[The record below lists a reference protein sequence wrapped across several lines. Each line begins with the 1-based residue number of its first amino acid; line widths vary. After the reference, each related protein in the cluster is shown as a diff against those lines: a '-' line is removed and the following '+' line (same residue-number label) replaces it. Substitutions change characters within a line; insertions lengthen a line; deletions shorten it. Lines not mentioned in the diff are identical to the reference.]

1 MKKIL
6 LLMAFLVMSVFVNAQ
21 IDYPRFETD
30 SLGQQVVV
38 MTVQQAQQLDNN
50 SELLLLF
57 EGLNAKMMENDSICI
72 KVINDKDYVIST
84 QKLEISKLKES
95 LNTKDEKIKT
105 LQSEIDK
112 HNEKVAILEAQLLN
126 RNQMIE
132 LKDRKINSLKLK
144 MGIGGGLSGLA
155 IIGLVLGL
163 VLAN

>member
-6 LLMAFLVMSVFVNAQ
+6 FVTLFVFLGMFVNAQ
-21 IDYPRFETD
+21 IDYPRFEVD

-38 MTVQQAQQLDNN
+38 MTIEQAQKLDNN
-50 SELLLLF
+50 AELLLLF
-57 EGLNAKMMENDSICI
+57 ENLNAQMLNYDSVCV
-72 KVINDKDYVIST
+72 KVINEKDYVISQ
-84 QKLEISKLKES
+84 QKLEIAKLKES
-95 LNTKDEKIKT
+95 LKNKDEKIST

-144 MGIGGGLSGLA
+144 MGIGGGLGGAA
-155 IIGLVLGL
+155 IIGLILGL
-163 VLAN
+163 ILIN